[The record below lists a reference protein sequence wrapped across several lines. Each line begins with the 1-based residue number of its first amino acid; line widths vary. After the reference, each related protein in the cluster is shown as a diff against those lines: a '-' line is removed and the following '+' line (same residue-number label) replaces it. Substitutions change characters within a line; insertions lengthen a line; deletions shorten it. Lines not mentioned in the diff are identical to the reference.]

1 MMLCT
6 WVGVKC
12 LMKSATVRVAGEEL
26 AIVGYF
32 QRSFEGRLSE
42 RIKGRSAGTC
52 QTFRVMSVRWKRR
65 RQ

>member
-32 QRSFEGRLSE
+32 
-42 RIKGRSAGTC
+42 
-52 QTFRVMSVRWKRR
+52 
-65 RQ
+65 